1 MKRFSP
7 ADLVRTGCDEF
18 DLQCLN
24 VVVGTRVSATQSST
38 YIASARETQRGGRSH
53 ARGEVRD
60 ADILSVIPAKTLDE
74 APHMRRRII
83 AETQAMP
90 AYLYAFHHW
99 SGGKRI
105 THGHVLT
112 RTAENLHQ
120 FLGAWPAA
128 NDHSRA
134 VVETM
139 ARYVSNPADA
149 VAGVLERA
157 REAGRTTLPAQFEE
171 MSIELRNAAEMLI
184 LGSCDPSGDYSDS
197 YHSLKFILGNDDI
210 VPSASLEPHAG
221 EMRHILADL
230 SPDNRLRIRD
240 AIVDTIDTVIAQSE
254 PLAPGASAE
263 AVITREVFLA
273 YAKRTAGEEP
283 RSA

>member
-1 MKRFSP
+1 MKRFLP
-7 ADLVRTGCDEF
+7 AEFPLTGCDEF

-74 APHMRRRII
+74 APQMRRRII
-83 AETQAMP
+83 AETQSMP

-99 SGGKRI
+99 SGGKRV

-120 FLGAWPAA
+120 LLGAWPAA

-134 VVETM
+134 VVESMTS
-139 ARYVSNPADA
+139 YVSNPPET
-149 VAGVLERA
+149 VAGVLELA
-157 REAGRTTLPAQFEE
+157 REAGRSILPARFEA
-171 MSIELRNAAEMLI
+171 MPIELRNAAEMLI
-184 LGSCDPSGDYSDS
+184 LGSCDPSGDYTDS
-197 YHSLKFILGNDDI
+197 YHTLKFILGNDEI
-210 VPSASLEPHAG
+210 VPSSVLEPHAG
-221 EMRHILADL
+221 EMRQILAGL
-230 SPDNRLRIRD
+230 SLENRQRIRD
-240 AIVDTIDTVIAQSE
+240 AISQTIDAISAGSE
-254 PLAPGASAE
+254 PLAPAASAE

-273 YAKRTAGEEP
+273 YAQRAAGEEP
-283 RSA
+283 N